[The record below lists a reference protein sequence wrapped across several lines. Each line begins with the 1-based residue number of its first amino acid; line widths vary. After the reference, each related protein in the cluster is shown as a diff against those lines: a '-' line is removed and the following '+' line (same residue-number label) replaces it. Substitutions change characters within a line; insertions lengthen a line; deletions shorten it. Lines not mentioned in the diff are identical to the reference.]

1 MDLNEIAIYIKVVQ
15 TGSFSEAAK
24 KLGMPK
30 STVSSKISS
39 LEKRLSTTLI
49 QRTTR
54 KLNITPAGEAYFK
67 KCLSGL
73 EEISAAESELSALS
87 GEPSGLLR
95 VTAPSGLG
103 SSILPCVLSEYTRKY
118 PKVSVE
124 VILTDRRVDLLSEN
138 VDLAIRGGTLKD
150 STLIA
155 KKIGSVYFA
164 PFASPKYL
172 KQGTPINHPR
182 DLSKQRCLNFSPL
195 GLGEWKLTSAKGS
208 LDVPITSPVMINDLS
223 VIKQMALMGDGVAYL
238 PTYFCVDEVKIGK
251 LVRLLPDWRSGLNPI
266 HFVYPAQ
273 KFVTPKLS
281 AFIAMSTAPL
291 KESFQSFEI

>member
-30 STVSSKISS
+30 STVSSKVSN
-39 LEKRLSTTLI
+39 LERRLNTTLI

-67 KCLSGL
+67 RCLSGMG
-73 EEISAAESELSALS
+73 EIHSAESEISALS

-95 VTAPSGLG
+95 VTAPFGLG
-103 SSILPCVLSEYTRKY
+103 SSILPCILSQFTRKF

-124 VILTDRRVDLLSEN
+124 VMLTDRTVDLLSEN
-138 VDLAIRGGTLKD
+138 VDLAIRGGNLKD
-150 STLIA
+150 SSLIA
-155 KKIGSVYFA
+155 KKIGAVYFV

-172 KQGTPINHPR
+172 KSNPEIHHPK

-195 GLGEWKLTSAKGS
+195 GSSSWKLTSSKGT
-208 LDVPITSPVMINDLS
+208 LEIPIHCPVMINDLT
-223 VIKQMALMGDGVAYL
+223 VIKQMAIMGDGVAYL
-238 PTYFCVDEVKIGK
+238 PTYHCIDEVKTGK
-251 LVRLLPDWRSGLNPI
+251 LIRLLPEWRSSLNPI

-273 KFVTPKLS
+273 KFVSPKLS
-281 AFIAMSTAPL
+281 AFIAMSSSPL
-291 KESFQSFEI
+291 KESLHNFEI

>member
-39 LEKRLSTTLI
+39 LEKRLNTTLI
-49 QRTTR
+49 HRTTR

-67 KCLSGL
+67 RCLSGI
-73 EEISAAESELSALS
+73 EEINSAEDEISALS

-95 VTAPSGLG
+95 VTAPPALG
-103 SSILPCVLSEYTRKY
+103 SSILPCLLSEFTRKY

-138 VDLAIRGGTLKD
+138 VDLAIRGGVLKD

-155 KKIGSVYFA
+155 KKIGAVYFA

-172 KQGTPINHPR
+172 KNSKEITHPR
-182 DLSKQRCLNFSPL
+182 DLSQHRCLNFSPL
-195 GLGEWKLTSAKGS
+195 GIGEWKFTGPKGS
-208 LDVPITSPVMINDLS
+208 LDVPIKSPVMINDLS
-223 VIKQMALMGDGVAYL
+223 IIKQMSLMGDGIAYL
-238 PTYFCVDEVKIGK
+238 PTYFCMEEAKSGK
-251 LVRLLPDWRSGLNPI
+251 LLRLLPDWRSSLSPI

-273 KFVTPKLS
+273 RFVTPKLS

>member
-1 MDLNEIAIYIKVVQ
+1 MDLNEISIYIKVVQ

-24 KLGMPK
+24 QLGMPK

-54 KLNITPAGEAYFK
+54 KLNITPAGDAYYK
-67 KCLSGL
+67 RCLSGL
-73 EEISAAESELSALS
+73 EEIKSAESELSALS

-95 VTAPSGLG
+95 VTAPFGLG
-103 SSILPCVLSEYTRKY
+103 SSILPCILSEYTRKY

-124 VILTDRRVDLLSEN
+124 VILTDRKVDLLSEN

-155 KKIGSVYFA
+155 KRIGAVYFA

-172 KQGTPINHPR
+172 RNNPEINHPR
-182 DLSKQRCLNFSPL
+182 DLSKQKCLAFSPL
-195 GLGEWKLTSAKGS
+195 GTSEWKLVSAKGS
-208 LDVPITSPVMINDLS
+208 LDIPIKAPVMINDLA
-223 VIKQMALMGDGVAYL
+223 VTKHMALLGDGVAYL
-238 PTYFCVDEVKIGK
+238 PTYFCIDEVKSGK
-251 LVRLLPDWRSGLNPI
+251 LVRLLPEWRSSLNPI

-281 AFIAMSTAPL
+281 AFISLSTGPL
-291 KESFQSFEI
+291 KESFVNFEI